1 MRRLPLP
8 RTALRRPVPCFAEA
22 WSGFPTRSHE
32 DGFAAGAEDNPV
44 GWVNVALIAEAVDAL
59 AKLQER
65 TGLKKVDLVN
75 RALLVYEFVD
85 AELKAGKQVLV
96 PDQDGRDQLVKIFL

>member
-1 MRRLPLP
+1 MP
-8 RTALRRPVPCFAEA
+8 AGEEN
-22 WSGFPTRSHE
+22 RSAVV
-32 DGFAAGAEDNPV
+32 DR
-44 GWVNVALIAEAVDAL
+44 VNVALIGEAVDAL

-96 PDQDGRDQLVKIFL
+96 RDQDGRDQLVKIFL